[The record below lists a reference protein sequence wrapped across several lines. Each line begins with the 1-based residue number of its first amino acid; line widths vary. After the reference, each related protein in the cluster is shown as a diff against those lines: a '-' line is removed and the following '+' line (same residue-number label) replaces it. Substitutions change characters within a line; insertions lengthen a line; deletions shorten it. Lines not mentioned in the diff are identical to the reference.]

1 MDVIS
6 NFAARYE
13 RTREEE
19 LTIEEEINQAS
30 MDILIDERAPHGIHG
45 FICKEREFI
54 LLHKKIFCEREL
66 EELRIWT
73 SLIIAVSRYPRALFI
88 YDEDAKLKLLSIVRN
103 LEAKL
108 SNLVQN

>member
-1 MDVIS
+1 
-6 NFAARYE
+6 
-13 RTREEE
+13 
-19 LTIEEEINQAS
+19 

-66 EELRIWT
+66 EELCIWT
-73 SLIIAVSRYPRALFI
+73 LLIIMMSWYPRALFI
-88 YDEDAKLKLLSIVRN
+88 YDEDVKLKLLSIVCN

-108 SNLVQN
+108 TNLIQN